1 MACVRL
7 SIHASFID
15 VHQHNP
21 QGERAS
27 QSCRRRRRC
36 GVLLLLRS
44 PRKGTCVR
52 VGKAS
57 HSLIAIPHLVCL
69 ACAWREFSTRL
80 PSIHPYSGASTGV
93 HSSRNRVVVSGFG
106 PFKGISDNPSQ
117 RLVEA
122 LQQEQEQEG
131 QGQGQGPSPVVCC
144 RVIEVRHGA
153 MRWYQH

>member
-1 MACVRL
+1 
-7 SIHASFID
+7 
-15 VHQHNP
+15 
-21 QGERAS
+21 
-27 QSCRRRRRC
+27 
-36 GVLLLLRS
+36 
-44 PRKGTCVR
+44 
-52 VGKAS
+52 
-57 HSLIAIPHLVCL
+57 
-69 ACAWREFSTRL
+69 
-80 PSIHPYSGASTGV
+80 
-93 HSSRNRVVVSGFG
+93 VVSGFG